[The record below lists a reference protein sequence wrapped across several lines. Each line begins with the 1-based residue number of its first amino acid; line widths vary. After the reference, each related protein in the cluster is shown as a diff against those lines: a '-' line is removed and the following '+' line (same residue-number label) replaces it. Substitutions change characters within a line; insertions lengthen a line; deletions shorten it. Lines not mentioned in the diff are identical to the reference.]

1 MKKDF
6 DNQENQSSATV
17 ALERVVMIGFWL
29 STVSSTVALSVAVY
43 QLITSMIGTCADYW
57 YAPQIAGIAITAR
70 FCYMVDFFGVY
81 QSGKLFATEFFAWL
95 AARKGVFA
103 SFAALRTVSMIL
115 WGILFTAFFALS
127 FFTSWYGADLV
138 KAFISPS
145 MNSEKFAAI
154 SKERIAATKEVG
166 KEQANKI
173 KELET
178 KRELAVANAGNSEL
192 RKLAKSAKNQWAVMK
207 LDSFR
212 RAAATTYD
220 KQIAEERKDKAAV
233 TDKFDKSYTL
243 VEQARLEEAKAQ
255 LNGSLSQAGA
265 IAVLTKSFGVFPL
278 IISAL
283 GLIILAIA
291 KVSQQAGISIAGKK
305 VRATASSGFAGSGK
319 RNNKQQNSGGQN
331 NYNRPTGGG
340 GGYSNF
346 H

>member
-6 DNQENQSSATV
+6 NNEENQSSATV

-29 STVSSTVALSVAVY
+29 STASSTVALSVAVY

-57 YAPQIAGIAITAR
+57 YAPQILGIAITAR

-145 MNSEKFAAI
+145 MNSEKFASI
-154 SKERIAATKEVG
+154 SKERVTVTKEIG
-166 KEQANKI
+166 KEQADKI

-178 KRELAVANAGNSEL
+178 KRELAVANAGNSKL
-192 RKLAKSAKNQWAVMK
+192 RKLAKNGENPWAIMK

-212 RAAATTYD
+212 NAAAATYD
-220 KQIAEERKDKAAV
+220 KQIAEVKKEKAAIV
-233 TDKFDKSYTL
+233 DKFDAGYTL

-265 IAVLTKSFGVFPL
+265 IAVLTKAFGVFPL

-305 VRATASSGFAGSGK
+305 VRNTASGSGFAGSGK
-319 RNNKQQNSGGQN
+319 RNNKQQNSGSQN
-331 NYNRPTGGG
+331 HNNRPTG